1 MLPRNA
7 RPLTKQAAAWPDPA
21 PDEPL
26 SFQPGQTTQH
36 GRQSPAV
43 EEGRLQDGLDAQA
56 IRAWGLVRAHLLSD
70 LGAKTFDSWLKPLQL
85 VSVRH
90 GVVQLSISSHVRAD
104 WVRNHY
110 ADRLRHAFAAHLPGV
125 RAVQVEVAAAPAF
138 HAETSGW
145 PSDGGMDGSLARGA
159 DAPAMAAADSP
170 LPAALSSAGQAAGPA
185 ALPAADSFSQFEPR
199 YSFDSFVVGKANEL
213 AFNAAQA
220 MVGAATG
227 GGSAGFNP
235 LFLHGPTGLGKTHL
249 MHAIGSAVQAANPAA
264 KVVYLSAEKFMVEF
278 LAALRARDTFS
289 FKQRLRSA
297 DLLMVDDVQ
306 FIAGKDSTQEEFF
319 HTMNEII
326 SAGRWL
332 VISADRSPQ
341 NLEGIESRILS
352 RLAWGLVADINPAD
366 YELRYNILRAK
377 LATMPQAHVP
387 DDVVQFLARKIQA
400 NVRELEGALNRVIA
414 YGNLVNRKL
423 DLDFTREVLADVLRA
438 HSRKLTIDEIQRR
451 VADHYALKINDMIS
465 PRRAREV
472 ARPRQV
478 AMYLAKMLTPRS
490 LPEIGRR
497 FGGRDHTTVMHAVKR
512 IEALRATDHELDRDI
527 NQLRR
532 ALDG

>member
-1 MLPRNA
+1 MSVPTPRLESA
-7 RPLTKQAAAWPDPA
+7 VPLA
-21 PDEPL
+21 EPP
-26 SFQPGQTTQH
+26 STASVVT
-36 GRQSPAV
+36 GRIDSDS
-43 EEGRLQDGLDAQA
+43 L
-56 IRAWGLVRAHLLSD
+56 RAWGLVRAHLLSD
-70 LGAKTFDSWLKPLQL
+70 VGEKTFNSWLKPLQL
-85 VSVRH
+85 AGVSGGEVRL
-90 GVVQLSISSHVRAD
+90 VVPSRFMAD
-104 WVRNHY
+104 WVRNHF
-110 ADRLRHAFAAHLPGV
+110 AARLRHAFAQHLPAI
-125 RAVQVEVAAAPAF
+125 RSVEIDVAPVLVEPD
-138 HAETSGW
+138 ETDE
-145 PSDGGMDGSLARGA
+145 PSA
-159 DAPAMAAADSP
+159 
-170 LPAALSSAGQAAGPA
+170 AAGPGS
-185 ALPAADSFSQFEPR
+185 DSTARPGFEPR
-199 YSFDSFVVGKANEL
+199 YSFDSFVVGKSNEL

-220 MVGAATG
+220 MAAAVTSGGA
-227 GGSAGFNP
+227 AGFNP

-249 MHAIGSAVQAANPAA
+249 MHAIGSAVLAARPNAR
-264 KVVYLSAEKFMVEF
+264 VVYLSAEKFMVEF
-278 LAALRARDTFS
+278 LAALRARDTIA

-341 NLEGIESRILS
+341 NLESIESRILS

-366 YELRYNILRAK
+366 YELRYNILKTK
-377 LATMPQAHVP
+377 LAAMPGTEVP
-387 DDVVQFLARKIQA
+387 DEVVDFLARKIVA

-414 YGNLVNRKL
+414 YGNLVGRRL

-451 VADHYALKINDMIS
+451 VADHYALKINDLIS

-512 IEALRATDHELDRDI
+512 IEELRATDHELDRDI

-532 ALDG
+532 ALDS

>member
-1 MLPRNA
+1 MPHTA
-7 RPLTKQAAAWPDPA
+7 RLTMADA
-21 PDEPL
+21 
-26 SFQPGQTTQH
+26 SGT
-36 GRQSPAV
+36 
-43 EEGRLQDGLDAQA
+43 GLDSDLL
-56 IRAWGLVRAHLLSD
+56 RGWGLVRARLHAD
-70 LGAKTFDSWLKPLQL
+70 LGEKSFDAWLKPVGLL
-85 VSVRH
+85 GRSRAGSAAETVRL
-90 GVVQLSISSHVRAD
+90 GTASFVRAEY
-104 WVRNHY
+104 VRNHY
-110 ADRLRHAFAAHLPGV
+110 ASRLARAFAAHLPAV
-125 RAVQVEVAAAPAF
+125 RDVVIEVANVELPEATPTPAVSADDLLPPAPGEA
-138 HAETSGW
+138 
-145 PSDGGMDGSLARGA
+145 GG
-159 DAPAMAAADSP
+159 
-170 LPAALSSAGQAAGPA
+170 
-185 ALPAADSFSQFEPR
+185 FEPR
-199 YSFDSFVVGKANEL
+199 YDFDSFVVGKPNEL

-220 MVGAATG
+220 LAAAVAGDTT
-227 GGSAGFNP
+227 AGFNP

-249 MHAIGSAVQAANPAA
+249 MHAIAAAA
-264 KVVYLSAEKFMVEF
+264 MAARPGIRIIYLSAEKFMVEF
-278 LAALRARDTFS
+278 LEALRQRDTIA

-366 YELRYNILRAK
+366 YELRYNILRTK
-377 LATMPQAHVP
+377 LAGQPQAHVP
-387 DDVVQFLARKIQA
+387 DEVLQFLARKIAA

-414 YGNLVNRKL
+414 YGNLVKREI
-423 DLDFTREVLADVLRA
+423 DLDFAREVLADVLRA

-451 VADHYALKINDMIS
+451 VADHYALKINDLLS
-465 PRRAREV
+465 ARRSREV

-497 FGGRDHTTVMHAVKR
+497 FGGRDHTTVMHALKR
-512 IEALRATDHELDRDI
+512 IEELRATDHELDRDI

-532 ALDG
+532 ALDS